1 MAVAQPA
8 VSARRRPP
16 ARRPRSPVLRPRS
29 PGTIVVVRRLLRQ
42 GVPVA
47 HRSQARRTKVLRIKD
62 PARVSSNAR
71 VSSVVMVR
79 WVGVPVS
86 PQALV
91 PDLSP
96 LRRVNSLLPT
106 LP

>member
-1 MAVAQPA
+1 MAAAQPA

-29 PGTIVVVRRLLRQ
+29 PGTIVVVLLPLRQ
-42 GVPVA
+42 GVPVP
-47 HRSQARRTKVLRIKD
+47 RSQAPRTKVLRIKD

-91 PDLSP
+91 PDLFP
-96 LRRVNSLLPT
+96 LRPANSLLPT

>member
-29 PGTIVVVRRLLRQ
+29 PGTIVVVLLPLRQ
-42 GVPVA
+42 GVPVP
-47 HRSQARRTKVLRIKD
+47 RSQAPRTKVLRIKD

-91 PDLSP
+91 PDLFP
-96 LRRVNSLLPT
+96 LRPANSLLPT

>member
-1 MAVAQPA
+1 MAAAQPA

-29 PGTIVVVRRLLRQ
+29 PGTIVVVLLPLRQ
-42 GVPVA
+42 GVPVP
-47 HRSQARRTKVLRIKD
+47 RSQARRTKVLRIKD

-91 PDLSP
+91 PDLFP
-96 LRRVNSLLPT
+96 LRPANSLLPT

>member
-1 MAVAQPA
+1 MAAAQPA

-29 PGTIVVVRRLLRQ
+29 PGTIVVVLLPLRQ
-42 GVPVA
+42 GVPVP
-47 HRSQARRTKVLRIKD
+47 RSQAPRTKVLRIKD

-91 PDLSP
+91 PELFP
-96 LRRVNSLLPT
+96 LRPANSLLPT

>member
-1 MAVAQPA
+1 MAAAQPA

-29 PGTIVVVRRLLRQ
+29 PGTIVVVLLPLRQ
-42 GVPVA
+42 GVPVP
-47 HRSQARRTKVLRIKD
+47 RSQAPRTKVLLIKD

-91 PDLSP
+91 PDLFP
-96 LRRVNSLLPT
+96 LRPANSLLPT